1 MYEVRLLAGR
11 QTYAF
16 MVSRTAL
23 RLCTENILNDNRV
36 LKQQKM
42 QRRTFAG
49 CLMSAARIVQCD
61 VQLLFSINVAAMAA
75 MAAASTEVLYNSE
88 IPIRLLKLFTTFCYD
103 IFHLVG
109 TRTQRVWVR
118 VRTLNFQMG
127 TIAMNTDAL
136 HPVQCWENDDGGRIL
151 EDNQSQIK
159 LRTFIVGDSWTSFVF
174 GGSLQVVGTHHMW
187 THIIFIIITRP
198 KAIILAH

>member
-109 TRTQRVWVR
+109 TRTQRV
-118 VRTLNFQMG
+118 
-127 TIAMNTDAL
+127 
-136 HPVQCWENDDGGRIL
+136 
-151 EDNQSQIK
+151 
-159 LRTFIVGDSWTSFVF
+159 
-174 GGSLQVVGTHHMW
+174 
-187 THIIFIIITRP
+187 
-198 KAIILAH
+198 